1 MKLEELRKAF
11 LCSKLRYD
19 IYCESIDRLSMVNNR
34 SEKEGS
40 TTETIERIAAMQH
53 QLNRQKKILSRYSK
67 YLRNILNSKE

>member
-1 MKLEELRKAF
+1 MRLEDLDKAF
-11 LCSKLRYD
+11 LISRELYD
-19 IYCESIDRLSMVNNR
+19 THCILLNRLSMVNNR

-67 YLRNILNSKE
+67 YLRITLNSKE

>member
-1 MKLEELRKAF
+1 MRPEEFDKAF
-11 LCSKLRYD
+11 SVSKALYD
-19 IYCESIDRLSMVNNR
+19 ADCILLNRLSMVNNR

-67 YLRNILNSKE
+67 YLRNTLNSKE

>member
-1 MKLEELRKAF
+1 MRLEDLDKAF
-11 LCSKLRYD
+11 LISKELYD
-19 IYCESIDRLSMVNNR
+19 ADCILLNRLSMVNNH

-67 YLRNILNSKE
+67 YLRNTLNSKE